1 MSRRKDYS
9 VGAQAESQDGQRR
22 RIDEWMTLVGQ
33 HKTTL
38 GFDDWLQQVLDEQH
52 QRAASAAGH
61 GACQPTSRLLRQGD
75 MLFRLEHGARYRVR
89 HAQESAR
96 VFTCVFDGETPYIAF
111 ENVVTGVRF
120 PWITVDGVF
129 RQTELRSMERLD
141 AGDAGKG
148 TEIGGASPSEQT
160 SPA

>member
-1 MSRRKDYS
+1 MSRRKDFS
-9 VGAQAESQDGQRR
+9 VGAQAEGQDGQRR

-38 GFDDWLQQVLDEQH
+38 GFDDWLQRILDEQH
-52 QRAASAAGH
+52 QRAAAEAGH
-61 GACQPTSRLLRQGD
+61 GVCQPASRLLRQGD

-89 HAQESAR
+89 NGQEPAR

-129 RQTELRSMERLD
+129 RQSELRSMTRLETC
-141 AGDAGKG
+141 GFG
-148 TEIGGASPSEQT
+148 EASPAGQ
-160 SPA
+160 PAGTPSA